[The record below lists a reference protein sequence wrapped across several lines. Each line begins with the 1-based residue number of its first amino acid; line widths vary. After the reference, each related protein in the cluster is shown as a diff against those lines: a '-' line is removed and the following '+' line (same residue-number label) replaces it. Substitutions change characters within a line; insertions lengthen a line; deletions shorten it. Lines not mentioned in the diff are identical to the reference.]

1 MITIRDL
8 ARNTGGLQRS
18 IELAQEGFV
27 TYIGV
32 PLLAKGEIKG
42 VMEIFQREALE
53 LDLEQRN
60 FLETL
65 AGQAAIAIDSAELFD
80 NLQGSNAELM
90 MAYDETIEGWS
101 HAIDLRDEETEE
113 HSRRVMELTIKM
125 ANQMGFGQKEMVHIR
140 RGTLLH
146 DVGKIGVPDNILRKT
161 GPLSED
167 EWLVMRKHPQF
178 AYDMLVPISYLKPA
192 LDIPYCHHEKWDG
205 TGYPRKL
212 KGEQIPLSA
221 RIFSVVDVWDAL
233 TSDRPY
239 RKAWA
244 ENAALEYIQAQSGI
258 SFDPKVVDMFLKEV
272 YTAEWGERVT
282 PWME

>member
-146 DVGKIGVPDNILRKT
+146 DVGKIGVPDNILHKT